1 MSDYANYTFSLGD
14 TPKRHYKGQRLRPK
28 DGFSLGLKV
37 SKELCTVLASSGSS
51 IESLGG
57 NKDSDNKDSDNK
69 DSDNKNI
76 GVIVNALSKINPD
89 VFLGF
94 VDMVLSST
102 IIEAS
107 SDGGDNANL
116 VSERAIN
123 DWFGRYPEDYLMFTG
138 YVLWE
143 NVSPFLPKPFQE
155 VVKNLEVDL
164 KKTL

>member
-28 DGFSLGLKV
+28 DAFSLGLKV
-37 SKELCTVLASSGSS
+37 SKELCTVLSASGSS
-51 IESLGG
+51 LESLGG
-57 NKDSDNKDSDNK
+57 KEGSE

-76 GVIVNALSKINPD
+76 GIMVNALSKINPD
-89 VFLGF
+89 VYLGF
-94 VDMVLSST
+94 VDTVISST

-138 YVLWE
+138 YILWE

-155 VVKNLEVDL
+155 VVKNLDIDL